1 LALARAFDNR
11 LRMRRVFAP
20 ALGGALL
27 GLGVAAAVVLT
38 GDAATAK
45 TSYDSAYGFERTWN
59 AAFRM
64 VRVDMGLKV
73 NEKDE
78 ATGYLLFDY
87 KSAESAKTTSGSM
100 EFIRSR
106 EPDAPVRV
114 VVQLPQMPRYH
125 EQVLVDSLVRK
136 MRVEYGEPPVAK
148 KRDPSPPRDAGPDA
162 VEATW

>member
-1 LALARAFDNR
+1 
-11 LRMRRVFAP
+11 MRWLFAP
-20 ALGGALL
+20 ALGGALI

-38 GDAATAK
+38 GEPATAK
-45 TSYDSAYGFERTWN
+45 TSYDSSYGFERTWN
-59 AAFRM
+59 AAYRM

-78 ATGYLLFDY
+78 TTGYLLFDY
-87 KSAESAKTTSGSM
+87 KSAESAKVTSGSM

-106 EPDAPVRV
+106 EPDSPVRV

-136 MRVEYGEPPVAK
+136 MRIEYGDPPPPR
-148 KRDPSPPRDAGPDA
+148 KRDAPPPKDAGPDGG
-162 VEATW
+162 EEP